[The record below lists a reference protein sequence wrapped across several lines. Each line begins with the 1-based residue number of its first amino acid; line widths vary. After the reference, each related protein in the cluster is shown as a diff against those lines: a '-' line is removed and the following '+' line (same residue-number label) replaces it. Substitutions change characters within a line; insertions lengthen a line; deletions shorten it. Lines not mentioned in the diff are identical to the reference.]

1 MVELLGRRRTRSAAG
16 ISTSSAGDATA
27 SVPLL
32 ACESWPGNN
41 ARVELPETR
50 YARSGDVWIAYQV
63 FGEGPVDLVFAPGF
77 VSNIEVG
84 WLLTGR
90 AQFLE
95 AAASFAR
102 VIQFDK
108 RGTGMSDPIRGYAP
122 LETQMEDVRAVMDA
136 ARSERAAL
144 FGVDTGGMMSI
155 VFAATYPERT
165 AALLLTGTAARTLWA
180 PDHPWGPTEAE
191 YLRVVEEEEHRWGSQ
206 GHGLDMLRRYSPSLP
221 DSNAPQ
227 WSAYLRQSASP
238 GAYAAFRRM
247 NMENDV
253 RDVLSAI
260 HVPTLVAHRVGDQVV
275 DVAAGQY
282 LADRIVGARFVELP
296 GADHSPF
303 TGSSA
308 ELIAVTREFID
319 EVSREPTWHEPNRV
333 LATVVFTDI
342 VGSTGKAAELGDARW
357 REVLQ
362 QHHSAIRRQLS
373 RYGGKEVDTSGD
385 GFFARFEGP
394 ARAIRCAQTIRE
406 VVGDLGLSLRIGLH
420 TGECEI
426 VDGKVTG
433 IAVHIGARIAEAAE
447 PDEVLVSSTVK
458 DLVAGSGLQFEA
470 RGAAAMKGVPGD
482 WQLYAVKD

>member
-1 MVELLGRRRTRSAAG
+1 M
-16 ISTSSAGDATA
+16 
-27 SVPLL
+27 
-32 ACESWPGNN
+32 
-41 ARVELPETR
+41 ELPETQ

-77 VSNIEVG
+77 VSNIELG
-84 WLLTGR
+84 WSLAAR
-90 AQFLE
+90 AGFFE
-95 AAASFAR
+95 ATAAFAR

-108 RGTGMSDPIRGYAP
+108 RGTGMSDPIRGHAS
-122 LETQMEDVRAVMDA
+122 LETQMGDVRAVMDA

-165 AALLLTGTAARTLWA
+165 TAIVLTGTAARTLWA

-191 YLRVVEEEEHRWGSQ
+191 YLRLVEEEEHRWGSEE
-206 GHGLDMLRRYSPSLP
+206 HGLDMLRQYSPSLP
-221 DSNAPQ
+221 DASARQ

-253 RDVLSAI
+253 RNVLSAI

-275 DVAAGQY
+275 DVAAGRY
-282 LADRIVGARFVELP
+282 LADHIPGARFVELS

-303 TGSSA
+303 TGDSE
-308 ELIAVTREFID
+308 ELVSVTREFLD
-319 EVSREPTWHEPNRV
+319 EVSKEPDWQEPDRV

-342 VGSTGKAAELGDARW
+342 VGSTAKAAELGDARW
-357 REVLQ
+357 RQVLQ
-362 QHHSAIRRQLS
+362 EHHAAIRRQLA
-373 RYGGKEVDTSGD
+373 RYGGKEVDTAGD
-385 GFFARFEGP
+385 GFFASFDGP
-394 ARAIRCAQTIRE
+394 ARAIRCARTIRE
-406 VVGDLGLSLRIGLH
+406 VVRDLGLSLRIGLH
-420 TGECEI
+420 TGECEL

-458 DLVAGSGLQFEA
+458 ELVAGSGLEFEE
-470 RGAAAMKGVPGD
+470 RGTAAMKGVPGD
-482 WQLYAVKD
+482 WQLYAVRD